1 MLETSSGW
9 WRRRRVGIRVLELD
23 PHLGKATCGGAGEL
37 LAWYPLRSADLE
49 RVVSPGAVVFRLC
62 RGASGVCSGVGG
74 LLMLLSSPRPAVV
87 AREWKEMV
95 QLPSSLGLFMV
106 FF

>member
-1 MLETSSGW
+1 MSSG
-9 WRRRRVGIRVLELD
+9 WRRRRLFRIRVLKLD

-37 LAWYPLRSADLE
+37 LAWYPLRSTDLE

-62 RGASGVCSGVGG
+62 RGASGVCSDVGG
-74 LLMLLSSPRPAVV
+74 LLMLLSSPRPAMV
-87 AREWKEMV
+87 AREWKRMA
-95 QLPSSLGLFMV
+95 PSSSSLGLLMV

>member
-23 PHLGKATCGGAGEL
+23 PHLGKVTCGGAGEL
-37 LAWYPLRSADLE
+37 LAWFPLRSANLE

-62 RGASGVCSGVGG
+62 RGASGVGG
-74 LLMLLSSPRPAVV
+74 LLLLLLLSSTRPAVV
-87 AREWKEMV
+87 AREWKGMV
-95 QLPSSLGLFMV
+95 QPPSSLGLFMV